1 MPVEKISEGKK
12 KFMIRRVL
20 FSLVLLVSVS
30 LSLQVSALSQNTV
43 RELDPAKLDL
53 ASVNALV
60 ADART
65 GEVLFSKNPQ
75 AVTPIA
81 SVTKLM
87 GAMVVL
93 DSGADLGELLD
104 IQIKETK
111 ELKNVFSRVR
121 VGSKLKRNEMLQLSL
136 MSSENR
142 AAASLAYH
150 YKGGTEAFVK
160 AMNAKAKALGMTHSR
175 FVEPTGL
182 SEKNVSSAEDLVKM
196 IVAASDYQVIR
207 KLSTAAQKDSRF
219 SAPKHTLSF
228 VNTNPLVRSNKWE
241 VMLSKTGFI
250 NQAGHCLVML
260 TKIQNREVL
269 MVFLDSFGKRSH
281 VGDATRVRQWI
292 ETGKSNKVP
301 AAAKAYEKR
310 KNQV

>member
-1 MPVEKISEGKK
+1 MYL
-12 KFMIRRVL
+12 RL
-20 FSLVLLVSVS
+20 LLSLVLLISSS
-30 LSLQVSALSQNTV
+30 LSFHVNALTHELA
-43 RELDPAKLDL
+43 RPLDPSKLDL

-60 ADART
+60 TDART
-65 GEVLFSKNPQ
+65 GEVLFAKNPQ

-93 DSGADLGELLD
+93 DSGADLQEVLD

-121 VGSKLKRNEMLQLSL
+121 VGSKLKRDEMLQLSL

-150 YKGGTEAFVK
+150 YPGGTEAFVK
-160 AMNAKAKALGMTHSR
+160 AMNAKAQVLGMKHSR

-196 IVAASDYQVIR
+196 LRAASDYQAIR
-207 KLSTAAQKDSRF
+207 KLSTVAQKDSRF
-219 SAPKHTLSF
+219 SKPKHTLSF
-228 VNTNPLVRSNKWE
+228 VNTNPLVRSNKWD

-250 NQAGHCLVML
+250 NEAGHCLVML
-260 TKIQNREVL
+260 ARIQDREVL

-310 KNQV
+310 KNQVS